1 MGLPDFKNS
10 QRIHKIIVFTF
21 AVFIF
26 CTDSLLFCRLF
37 CFKQKH
43 PQQKTACHY
52 RQAAAQKNAR
62 TLLQVRAL
70 VPEFSG
76 PLPPAR
82 TVSGSA
88 SDLRYGDADQ
98 MNLCVSRVN
107 QRVS

>member
-1 MGLPDFKNS
+1 VQFS
-10 QRIHKIIVFTF
+10 YFVQI
-21 AVFIF
+21 
-26 CTDSLLFCRLF
+26 LFCRLF
-37 CFKQKH
+37 CFKQND
-43 PQQKTACHY
+43 PQQKTACHS
-52 RQAAAQKNAR
+52 RQAAAQKSAR

>member
-21 AVFIF
+21 AIFIF
-26 CTDSLLFCRLF
+26 CTDSLFFCRLF

-62 TLLQVRAL
+62 TLLQVRAF
-70 VPEFSG
+70 VPEFAELCLL
-76 PLPPAR
+76 PEPYPVLPPI
-82 TVSGSA
+82 
-88 SDLRYGDADQ
+88 
-98 MNLCVSRVN
+98 CVKETLIK
-107 QRVS
+107 